1 MSYKTLLVHLDTSSR
16 MQARL
21 DIALRIARRFD
32 AHLKGLFAT
41 FAPDPREFYAIAGSA
56 SWYETHRRMRDEQRG
71 AAERIFRAELRRA
84 GVEGEWI
91 EASQDGEQAVVQH
104 SRYADLVVL
113 GQTDPD
119 EPETFI
125 ADRFPETVVMASG
138 RPVLVVPYAGHYDTV
153 GSQALVAWDG
163 SREAARA
170 VHDAMPFLVGAERV
184 TVLHINSPGAPSR
197 AGTPVTD
204 ITMTLARHGA
214 NVDFREIANDIDE
227 TCGDALLSLAA
238 GDGYDLLVM
247 GAYGHARWKERVLGG
262 TTRTIFESA
271 TLPVLMSH

>member
-1 MSYKTLLVHLDTSSR
+1 MSYKTLLVHVDTSSR
-16 MQARL
+16 VQARL

-32 AHLKGLFAT
+32 AHLTGLFAT
-41 FAPDPREFYAIAGSA
+41 FVPDPREFFVMAGSA
-56 SWYETHRRMRDEQRG
+56 AWFETHRKVLEEQRG
-71 AAERIFRAELRRA
+71 AAERIFHAELRRA

-91 EASQDGEQAVVQH
+91 AASQNGEQSVVRH
-104 SRYADLVVL
+104 SSYADLVIL

-119 EPETFI
+119 DPETYI

-138 RPVLVVPYAGHYDTV
+138 RPVLVVPYAGRHDAV
-153 GSQALVAWDG
+153 CSRALVAWDG

-170 VHDAMPFLVGAERV
+170 VHDAMPFLTRAERV
-184 TVLHINSPGAPSR
+184 TVLHVNTPGSPAPL
-197 AGTPVTD
+197 ATPVTD
-204 ITMTLARHGA
+204 ITLTLARHGV
-214 NVDFREIANDIDE
+214 NVDFREMANDVDE